1 VCKVVVMLCGWAS
14 FYVCACLIVSPQS
27 VLCLHFL
34 RKANAYQRSCTTRYI
49 YIVMDSQRTLT
60 KQPSHL
66 RNIPSIN
73 DFNTLTRED
82 MESDMAT
89 RLVEIPRLATDR
101 SWSVDTN
108 SDTPRRY
115 DNAFSCATVYLCAVH
130 CLADSAV
137 CGFRTLKSSPSKCKL
152 LQRRLH

>member
-1 VCKVVVMLCGWAS
+1 
-14 FYVCACLIVSPQS
+14 
-27 VLCLHFL
+27 
-34 RKANAYQRSCTTRYI
+34 
-49 YIVMDSQRTLT
+49 MDSQRTLT

-108 SDTPRRY
+108 SDTPRSARSSS
-115 DNAFSCATVYLCAVH
+115 F
-130 CLADSAV
+130 ADTFTRALYEHMR
-137 CGFRTLKSSPSKCKL
+137 GN
-152 LQRRLH
+152 